1 MVTARS
7 PDVRRPPDDPLAPL
21 LMAGLFVRSPIRH
34 RNQRLGAMLIC
45 GFAVSGSHRQTL
57 MANDVAHFGGALSP
71 NPGSSVGRPTDRRK
85 LRCHNAYSDLGDRFQ
100 LEAQVEPRGGWPR
113 ARGHSLV
120 PLARFLREV
129 AFGTEE
135 TAAIAGAYEAALLEL
150 DLTRTS
156 PGAETL
162 AKSIIG
168 IATQGER
175 DPNRLRE
182 RAIETISGLPAP
194 CFAQSGNSR
203 SSKRVKEAPP
213 KRG

>member
-1 MVTARS
+1 M
-7 PDVRRPPDDPLAPL
+7 
-21 LMAGLFVRSPIRH
+21 
-34 RNQRLGAMLIC
+34 
-45 GFAVSGSHRQTL
+45 
-57 MANDVAHFGGALSP
+57 
-71 NPGSSVGRPTDRRK
+71 
-85 LRCHNAYSDLGDRFQ
+85 
-100 LEAQVEPRGGWPR
+100 
-113 ARGHSLV
+113 